1 MRTNL
6 LIWTVG
12 AAILGSLFQCSAR
25 ECVTVLLALWTILI
39 GSFVYSNLK
48 ERLLYIP
55 VLLAAVGVLGSILI
69 LAIPGNVTL
78 IANVA
83 AVVSFVA
90 SLEVLK
96 KKRCSSTAFAKHRT

>member
-1 MRTNL
+1 MRTTL
-6 LIWTVG
+6 FTWITG
-12 AAILGSLFQCSAR
+12 AAILGSLFWCSAR

-48 ERLLYIP
+48 ERHLFIP
-55 VLLAAVGVLGSILI
+55 VLLAAIGVLGSIFV

-78 IANVA
+78 AANVA

-90 SLEVLK
+90 SLEVM
-96 KKRCSSTAFAKHRT
+96 KRRASTSHL